1 MLNSAFTSLNH
12 ALNSNVNIDRRTQT
26 KILKKIQKQM
36 VALKKLQM
44 ELAAYGLLDDA
55 DGD

>member
-12 ALNSNVNIDRRTQT
+12 ALNSNVNIDHRTQT